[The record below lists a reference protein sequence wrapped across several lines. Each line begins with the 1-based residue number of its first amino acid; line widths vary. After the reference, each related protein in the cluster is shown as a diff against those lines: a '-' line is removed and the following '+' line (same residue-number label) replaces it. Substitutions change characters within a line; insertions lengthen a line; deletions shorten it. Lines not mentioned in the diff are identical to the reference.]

1 MRELFRTP
9 KEECPACHSA
19 KVHKVARIDP
29 TLGQHTPT
37 QPASNELWAC
47 ADCAVSFIKGP
58 IRARWAGLLA
68 S

>member
-19 KVHKVARIDP
+19 KVHNVARIDP
-29 TLGQHTPT
+29 RWANSPRPSRRRMNWALRRLRR
-37 QPASNELWAC
+37 EL
-47 ADCAVSFIKGP
+47 IKGP
-58 IRARWAGLLA
+58 MRARWAGLLA